1 MRDFPLPAREY
12 IVIENPI
19 SEERSVL
26 RQTLLPNMLDVAASN
41 LRYARRV
48 ACFEI
53 GHVFLKRRAGETMP
67 DDLPEDANLPLE
79 TRRLAIVLTGPRDV
93 AEWQQADTSPMD
105 FYDLKGILE
114 DLGAG
119 LHIGNFNFAATM
131 HPMLHPGRAALLRIG
146 EETVGVFGELHPL
159 VRAKWDLPNQAV
171 LVGEFDLE
179 KILAH
184 TDARFIVK
192 PISRYPAV
200 VQDIALLVDENVQ
213 AARVQDLI
221 RQTGGALLRSARL
234 FDLYRGEPLPQG
246 KKSLAYT
253 LTFQALDHVL
263 SDADAAKIRD
273 KIVGRLKREVG
284 AELRSN

>member
-1 MRDFPLPAREY
+1 MRSFPLPAREY
-12 IVIENPI
+12 ISIENPI

-26 RQTLLPNMLDVAASN
+26 RQTLLPNMLDIVAAN
-41 LRYARRV
+41 VRYNKRV
-48 ACFEI
+48 AMFEI
-53 GHVFLKRRAGETMP
+53 GKVFLKRGAGEMQP
-67 DDLPEDANLPLE
+67 NDLPEDVILPLE
-79 TRRLAIVLTGPRDV
+79 PRHLAIVLTGPRDV
-93 AEWQQADTSPMD
+93 ATWQQADTSPMD
-105 FYDLKGILE
+105 FYDLKGIVE

-119 LHIGNFNFAATM
+119 LHVSHFNFAPTT
-131 HPMLHPGRAALLRIG
+131 HPMLHPGRAARLRIG

-159 VRAKWDLPNQAV
+159 VREKWELPQQAV

-179 KILAH
+179 KILAR

-200 VQDIALLVDENVQ
+200 VQDIALLVDEPVE
-213 AARVQDLI
+213 AARVEALI
-221 RQTGGALLRSARL
+221 RQMGSALLTNVRL
-234 FDLYRGEPLPQG
+234 FDVYRGAPLPQG

-263 SDADAAKIRD
+263 SDTDAAKVRD

-284 AELRSN
+284 AELRSS